1 MAVRP
6 KDRQQEPLH
15 PVRVLML
22 VAVLGIG
29 AMTVATTR
37 VDVTVL
43 LVLVTMVVLVA
54 TLVLA
59 GGAVEGD
66 EARTDRPVRGPAA
79 LGWMTRH
86 RAPPARESAV
96 GTALS
101 LLGALPSW

>member
-1 MAVRP
+1 
-6 KDRQQEPLH
+6 
-15 PVRVLML
+15 ML

-59 GGAVEGD
+59 GGAVEGS
-66 EARTDRPVRGPAA
+66 RPGPTGPCGVR
-79 LGWMTRH
+79 
-86 RAPPARESAV
+86 PPS
-96 GTALS
+96 G
-101 LLGALPSW
+101 G